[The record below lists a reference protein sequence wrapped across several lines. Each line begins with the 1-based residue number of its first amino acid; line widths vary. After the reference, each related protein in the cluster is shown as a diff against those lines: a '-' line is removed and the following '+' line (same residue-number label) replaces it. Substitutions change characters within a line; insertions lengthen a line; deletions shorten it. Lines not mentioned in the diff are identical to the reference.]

1 MPTSLMSKLV
11 NSNLTSTYQ
20 NFIKLA
26 FINCQ
31 ELWLP
36 LIFKSRFVYF
46 VLHFNTE
53 ITTSIF
59 INRCKR
65 PETYFKLKY
74 CQYSKN
80 CQLYQSCKIEIRKF
94 LSFDFRIHAWEWR
107 KSLNPWKY
115 KSVVWSYRRL
125 KIQILNLN
133 FDQNRIWL
141 LSWTWAKKSK
151 LIYIMHLIPELD
163 LTAIL
168 YQCSG

>member
-1 MPTSLMSKLV
+1 MKNSDFRLFLNPALFISFCISIQRLQHPYLSIDASNRKLI
-11 NSNLTSTYQ
+11 L
-20 NFIKLA
+20 
-26 FINCQ
+26 
-31 ELWLP
+31 
-36 LIFKSRFVYF
+36 
-46 VLHFNTE
+46 
-53 ITTSIF
+53 
-59 INRCKR
+59 
-65 PETYFKLKY
+65 KLKV
-74 CQYSKN
+74 SKN